1 MNKNVIMTYNGMN
14 QDISQSKF
22 SNQFYFEGKNIRV
35 LATDSQSTNSV
46 INEKGNSLIL
56 TIPQINIDFNNK
68 RITYNSKI
76 LNYTTN
82 QINELYSSQPSEQL
96 IIGHTIGKDNT
107 VLFTTDNNGFDCV
120 WSFDNTTY
128 DLTLL
133 YLRNLN
139 FNTESPIQALIN
151 YENDKIEKVYWVD
164 GKNQMRFLNIKQS
177 IENGDN
183 DELID
188 IEASLINVVGDFKFS
203 QPELVTKEQG
213 GSHTAGMIQYTYTL
227 YRLNGASTKL
237 SPLSDLISLD
247 NGEQGGGNI
256 NDSVSS
262 YPVIKIP
269 FIDTDY
275 TNLKLYSIKYTSYN
289 EIPEVRLILDK
300 NIQGLSELIHYDTGS
315 IINTISLDEFTF
327 LGNNVIYI
335 PKHINTK
342 FNRLFSANFEEKNF
356 NVELDT
362 RTYSFEQNQTSVYL
376 HEELTYNS
384 IDDLIEGDDN
394 FLVNLSTI
402 NNVPEKHNCLNKDF
416 NTYKYQYNSNI
427 LGGTGRYLKWEL
439 FRSEVG
445 VSTDNITKTQSEGKF
460 FKDREIY
467 RLGIQFYNRKAQ
479 ISLPK
484 WITDFKTNISGNQSN
499 LNGFY
504 ATLKI
509 KFNTEFFTWLNTSSN
524 FLNED
529 GVYDEDLKPVGFK
542 LLRAERT
549 LNDRSIICQGLV
561 NGSYVIKNTSEDS
574 FGNFIPDTELDER
587 RKYNSQ
593 PKLPSL
599 MRPFDGSIAPLKGMF
614 NYARVDD
621 NDNKHP
627 STTAFCYRVRDREGM
642 PPYNYIIPP
651 QYTIICNS
659 TSPVGQ
665 RGNGEAE
672 IYNAVS
678 SSDKRSMVYQFNQL
692 MQIYSPEITFNQIQ
706 KLDNTNLNTV
716 ALIKNDYNAF
726 WGKMIDTNTK
736 VISTE
741 GKIFGEISPYST
753 TFDVVSDNPDD
764 TPIQDSPSETEYQTY
779 VDGLVANHNTT
790 YGIYASEVP
799 LYIPTYEEYSASLL
813 PSIADNEEGL
823 FPILGNIKVF
833 GSWGLIGPQGVG
845 NRYRAASYQPQ
856 YQFYRKYTGDI
867 LYQNDN
873 VLYNIYGNPLIVETG
888 ANRTIYNRDSDL
900 AFYNTYSIM
909 NTDTGANSDDSPNW
923 RVNEINSWGA
933 KCGLIVLG
941 DSSEETIERKNLQN
955 LFSELTGETTFDPIE
970 NILPNN
976 IGKSGII
983 SELTLNKSSIY
994 LGLLYGGNDYES
1006 RKRTN
1011 YIEIGNYINLIPNVL
1026 NELEYKCINGGDTFV
1041 SNFKFTKIVKTNTE
1055 IYDLQIPQFTE
1066 IVEVKLESTVD
1077 NKNRS
1082 DYSVEDWDSR
1092 FQPKYEEYQNYNRI
1106 YSQES
1111 NFFIRK
1117 DVDYN
1122 FKAVSKF
1129 ENGIIAS
1136 SVKTPGEAIDSW
1148 LTYLTNDIMYI
1159 DGKYGSINCLHS
1171 FKDEIYTLQDRA
1183 VASISINPRVQ
1194 VQGNDGI
1201 AIQLGT
1207 GQVLDRYQYLSTM
1220 TGTLNKW
1227 SVVNS
1232 PNAFYYYD
1240 TLNKT
1245 INLVN
1250 QELSDV
1256 KGMHSFLINN
1266 TSEDLKTDNPL
1277 IRKGVSSTYDYLN
1290 NEILFTF
1297 LQEDNDFTISY
1308 NELKQQFISFYDYT
1322 PSMYISIGDMLL
1334 STNLTLK
1341 SLYEHGV
1348 GEYNTFYG
1356 IKYPSYIVFNLNPEP
1371 YFDCVFDNI
1380 NYKSEVY
1387 LNNVDQSDITLT
1399 DIQAYNDYQSTLLTP
1414 LVNNR
1419 NGNLRRRFRDWNAEI
1434 PRDGRNRIRGPW
1446 IKLKVQF
1453 NNQSNYKL
1461 ILHDMIISYTV

>member
-1 MNKNVIMTYNGMN
+1 MNKNIIMTYNGMN
-14 QDISQSKF
+14 KDISQSKF
-22 SNQFYFEGKNIRV
+22 SNQFYFEGKNIRI

-46 INEKGNSLIL
+46 TNEKGNSLVV
-56 TIPQINIDFNNK
+56 TIPQININFIDK
-68 RITYNSKI
+68 IITYDSKI
-76 LNYTTN
+76 LNYITD
-82 QINELYSSQPSEQL
+82 QINNSYTTQPGEQI
-96 IIGHTIGKDNT
+96 IIGHAIGKDNT
-107 VLFTTDNNGFDCV
+107 VLFTTDNNEFDCV
-120 WSFDNTTY
+120 WSFNNTTY

-139 FNTESPIQALIN
+139 FSTENPIQALIN

-177 IENGDN
+177 IQNGDN

-188 IEASLINVVGDFKFS
+188 IESSLINVVGDFKFS

-213 GSHTAGMIQYTYTL
+213 GSHNAGMIQYAYTL

-256 NDSVSS
+256 NDIVST

-269 FIDTDY
+269 FIDSDY

-300 NIQGLSELIHYDTGS
+300 NIQNLTELIYYDTGS
-315 IINTISLDEFTF
+315 IINTISLDEFSF
-327 LGNNVIYI
+327 LGNNTVYI
-335 PKHINTK
+335 PQHINTK

-356 NVELDT
+356 DVNIDT
-362 RTYSFEQNQTSVYL
+362 RTFSFEQNQISTKIYNSL
-376 HEELTYNS
+376 QYNS
-384 IDDLIEGDDN
+384 ITDEIIGNQELIVDN
-394 FLVNLSTI
+394 TY
-402 NNVPEKHNCLNKDF
+402 NVPEKHNCLNKNFDLFKYKF
-416 NTYKYQYNSNI
+416 NSSLI
-427 LGGTGRYLKWEL
+427 GGTGKYLEWEL
-439 FRSEVG
+439 VRSEIGVG
-445 VSTDNITKTQSEGKF
+445 SNNITKTESEGKF

-467 RLGIQFYNRKAQ
+467 RLGLQFYNKKAQ

-484 WITDFKTNISGNQSN
+484 WISDIKIITENEESN

-504 ATLKI
+504 ATIKI
-509 KFNTEFFTWLNTSSN
+509 KFNSNFFVWLNTQSN
-524 FLNED
+524 FLNDD
-529 GVYDEDLKPVGFK
+529 GIYDEDLKPVGFK

-549 LNDRSIICQGLV
+549 LNDRSIVCQGLI
-561 NGSYVIKNTSEDS
+561 NGSYVIKNTASDNY
-574 FGNFIPDTELDER
+574 GNFIPDTQPDVK
-587 RKYNSQ
+587 RKYNSE

-621 NDNKHP
+621 NDRKHP
-627 STTAFCYRVRDREGM
+627 STATFCYKVRDRELLY
-642 PPYNYIIPP
+642 PNNYISPP
-651 QYTIICNS
+651 QYTTICL
-659 TSPVGQ
+659 PGALVGQ
-665 RGNGEAE
+665 SGNGEAE
-672 IYNAVS
+672 IYNAVA

-692 MQIYSPEITFNQIQ
+692 MQLYSPEITFNQVQ
-706 KLDNTNLNTV
+706 KLDNTVLTTV

-726 WGKMIDTNTK
+726 WGKMIDTNTR
-736 VISTE
+736 VVSTE
-741 GKIFGEISPYST
+741 GKIFGEISPYSS
-753 TFDVVSDNPDD
+753 TFNIVSDNPDD
-764 TPIQDSPSETEYQTY
+764 TPIQDPPSEAEYQAY
-779 VDGLVANHNTT
+779 VDGLVVDHNNT

-799 LYIPTYEEYSASLL
+799 LNIPTFEEYAASLI
-813 PSIADNEEGL
+813 PSVSDNEEGL
-823 FPILGNIKVF
+823 FPILGDIKTF
-833 GSWGLIGPQGVG
+833 ASWGLIGPQGIG
-845 NRYRAASYQPQ
+845 EKYRAASYQPQ
-856 YQFYRKYTGDI
+856 YQFYRRYTGE
-867 LYQNDN
+867 
-873 VLYNIYGNPLIVETG
+873 VLFQSNTTNYDIYGNPIIIDTG
-888 ANRTIYNRDSDL
+888 AGRTIYNRDSDL

-909 NTDTGANSDDSPNW
+909 NTDSGAESKHSPNW
-923 RVNEINSWGA
+923 RVSEINSWGA
-933 KCGLIVLG
+933 RCVLFTLDD
-941 DSSEETIERKNLQN
+941 DSTETINRINLQN
-955 LFSELTGETTFDPIE
+955 LFVDISGENTFNPLED
-970 NILPNN
+970 ILDDNV
-976 IGKSGII
+976 GKSAII

-1011 YIEIGNYINLIPNVL
+1011 YVEIGKYINLIPTVNNDL
-1026 NELEYKCINGGDTFV
+1026 TYHCKNGGDVFI
-1041 SNFKFTKIVKTNTE
+1041 SNFKFTKIVKTNIET
-1055 IYDLQIPQFTE
+1055 YDLQIPQFTE

-1082 DYSVEDWDSR
+1082 DYSIEDWDSR
-1092 FQPKYEEYQNYNRI
+1092 FQPKYEEYQNYNKV

-1183 VASISINPRVQ
+1183 IASISINPRVQ

-1266 TSEDLKTDNPL
+1266 TNNDLTVDNPL

-1297 LQEDNDFTISY
+1297 LQENNDFTISY

-1334 STNLTLK
+1334 STNTTLR
-1341 SLYEHGV
+1341 SLYKHGV

-1356 IKYPSYIVFNLNPEP
+1356 IKYPSYIIFNLNPEP

>member
-1 MNKNVIMTYNGMN
+1 
-14 QDISQSKF
+14 
-22 SNQFYFEGKNIRV
+22 
-35 LATDSQSTNSV
+35 
-46 INEKGNSLIL
+46 
-56 TIPQINIDFNNK
+56 
-68 RITYNSKI
+68 
-76 LNYTTN
+76 
-82 QINELYSSQPSEQL
+82 
-96 IIGHTIGKDNT
+96 
-107 VLFTTDNNGFDCV
+107 
-120 WSFDNTTY
+120 
-128 DLTLL
+128 
-133 YLRNLN
+133 
-139 FNTESPIQALIN
+139 
-151 YENDKIEKVYWVD
+151 
-164 GKNQMRFLNIKQS
+164 
-177 IENGDN
+177 
-183 DELID
+183 
-188 IEASLINVVGDFKFS
+188 
-203 QPELVTKEQG
+203 
-213 GSHTAGMIQYTYTL
+213 
-227 YRLNGASTKL
+227 
-237 SPLSDLISLD
+237 
-247 NGEQGGGNI
+247 
-256 NDSVSS
+256 
-262 YPVIKIP
+262 
-269 FIDTDY
+269 
-275 TNLKLYSIKYTSYN
+275 
-289 EIPEVRLILDK
+289 
-300 NIQGLSELIHYDTGS
+300 
-315 IINTISLDEFTF
+315 
-327 LGNNVIYI
+327 
-335 PKHINTK
+335 
-342 FNRLFSANFEEKNF
+342 
-356 NVELDT
+356 
-362 RTYSFEQNQTSVYL
+362 
-376 HEELTYNS
+376 
-384 IDDLIEGDDN
+384 
-394 FLVNLSTI
+394 
-402 NNVPEKHNCLNKDF
+402 
-416 NTYKYQYNSNI
+416 
-427 LGGTGRYLKWEL
+427 
-439 FRSEVG
+439 
-445 VSTDNITKTQSEGKF
+445 
-460 FKDREIY
+460 
-467 RLGIQFYNRKAQ
+467 
-479 ISLPK
+479 
-484 WITDFKTNISGNQSN
+484 
-499 LNGFY
+499 
-504 ATLKI
+504 
-509 KFNTEFFTWLNTSSN
+509 
-524 FLNED
+524 
-529 GVYDEDLKPVGFK
+529 
-542 LLRAERT
+542 
-549 LNDRSIICQGLV
+549 
-561 NGSYVIKNTSEDS
+561 
-574 FGNFIPDTELDER
+574 
-587 RKYNSQ
+587 
-593 PKLPSL
+593 
-599 MRPFDGSIAPLKGMF
+599 
-614 NYARVDD
+614 
-621 NDNKHP
+621 
-627 STTAFCYRVRDREGM
+627 
-642 PPYNYIIPP
+642 
-651 QYTIICNS
+651 
-659 TSPVGQ
+659 
-665 RGNGEAE
+665 
-672 IYNAVS
+672 
-678 SSDKRSMVYQFNQL
+678 
-692 MQIYSPEITFNQIQ
+692 
-706 KLDNTNLNTV
+706 
-716 ALIKNDYNAF
+716 
-726 WGKMIDTNTK
+726 MIDTNTK
-736 VISTE
+736 TISTE
-741 GKIFGEISPYST
+741 GKIFGEISPYSS
-753 TFDVVSDNPDD
+753 TFDIISDNPSD
-764 TPIQDSPSETEYQTY
+764 TPIQDPPSETEYQTY
-779 VDGLVANHNTT
+779 VDGLVADHNTT

-823 FPILGNIKVF
+823 FPIIGEIKVF

-845 NRYRAASYQPQ
+845 SGYRASSYQPQ

-873 VLYNIYGNPLIVETG
+873 VLYNIYGNPLIIETG

-909 NTDTGANSDDSPNW
+909 NTDTGENSDNSPNW
-923 RVNEINSWGA
+923 RVSEINSWGA
-933 KCGLIVLG
+933 RCGLIVLG

-970 NILPNN
+970 DILPDN

-1011 YIEIGNYINLIPNVL
+1011 YIEIGNYINLIPNVF
-1026 NELEYKCINGGDTFV
+1026 NELEYKCINGGDIFV

-1055 IYDLQIPQFTE
+1055 VYDLQIPQFTE

-1092 FQPKYEEYQNYNRI
+1092 FQPKYEEYQNYNKI

-1111 NFFIRK
+1111 NFFVRK
-1117 DVDYN
+1117 DVYYN

-1183 VASISINPRVQ
+1183 IASISINPRVQ

-1334 STNLTLK
+1334 STNSILR
-1341 SLYEHGV
+1341 SLYEHGT

-1356 IKYPSYIVFNLNPEP
+1356 IKYPSYIIFNLNPEP

-1387 LNNVDQSDITLT
+1387 LNNIDQSDITLT

>member
-1 MNKNVIMTYNGMN
+1 MNKNIIMTYNGMN

-22 SNQFYFEGKNIRV
+22 SNQFYFEGKNIRI

-46 INEKGNSLIL
+46 TNEKGNSLTV
-56 TIPQINIDFNNK
+56 TIPEINIDFINK
-68 RITYNSKI
+68 RISYNSNI
-76 LNYTTN
+76 LNYTTD
-82 QINELYSSQPSEQL
+82 QINDTYSTQPGEQI
-96 IIGHTIGKDNT
+96 IIGNAIGKTKT
-107 VLFTTDNNGFDCV
+107 VLFTTDNNGFDCI
-120 WSFDNTTY
+120 WSLDNNTY

-139 FNTESPIQALIN
+139 FNINNPIQALIN
-151 YENDKIEKVYWVD
+151 YENDRIEKVYWVD
-164 GKNQMRFLNIKQS
+164 GKNQMRFLNINQS

-188 IEASLINVVGDFKFS
+188 IESSLINVVGDFKFS

-213 GSHTAGMIQYTYTL
+213 GNHTAGMIQYAYTL

-237 SPLSDLISLD
+237 SPLSELISLD
-247 NGEQGGGNI
+247 NGNEGGGNI
-256 NDSVSS
+256 NDIVSS

-269 FIDTDY
+269 FIDPDY

-289 EIPEVRLILDK
+289 ELPEIRLILDR
-300 NIQGLSELIHYDTGS
+300 NIQDSFELIHYDTGS
-315 IINTISLDEFTF
+315 VINTISLDEFSF
-327 LGNNVIYI
+327 LGNNTIYI
-335 PKHINTK
+335 PQHINTK

-356 NVELDT
+356 NVNLDT
-362 RTYSFEQNQTSVYL
+362 RAYSFKLNNVTSEIYESL
-376 HEELTYNS
+376 SYNS
-384 IDDLIEGDDN
+384 LTDTVIGN
-394 FLVNLSTI
+394 NVFVI
-402 NNVPEKHNCLNKDF
+402 NNNNYLSVPEKHNCLNKNFD
-416 NTYKYQYNSNI
+416 NYKYKYNSNI
-427 LGGTGRYLKWEL
+427 LGGTGKYLSWEL
-439 FRSEVG
+439 VRSEIG
-445 VSTDNITKTQSEGKF
+445 VEKNDITKTQSEGKF

-484 WITDFKTNISGNQSN
+484 WITDFKVNVADEESN

-524 FLNED
+524 FLNDD
-529 GVYDEDLKPVGFK
+529 GIYDGDLKPVGFK

-549 LNDRSIICQGLV
+549 LNDRSIVCQGIL
-561 NGSYVIKNTSEDS
+561 NGSYVIRNTSRSAD
-574 FGNFIPDTELDER
+574 GNFIPDSQPDEQ
-587 RKYNSQ
+587 RKYNSH

-599 MRPFDGSIAPLKGMF
+599 MRPYDGSVAPLRGMF
-614 NYARVDD
+614 QYARVDTKL
-621 NDNKHP
+621 KHP
-627 STTAFCYRVRDREGM
+627 STVTFCYKVRDREALY
-642 PPYNYIIPP
+642 PHHYIVPA
-651 QYTIICNS
+651 QYTTICL
-659 TSPVGQ
+659 PGALVGQ

-678 SSDKRSMVYQFNQL
+678 SYDRRSVVYQFNQL
-692 MQIYSPEITFNQIQ
+692 MNIYSPEITFNQVQ
-706 KLDNTNLNTV
+706 KLDNTVLTTV

-726 WGKMIDTNTK
+726 WGKMINSNTK
-736 VISTE
+736 GVHTE
-741 GKIFGEISPYST
+741 GKIFGEISPYSS
-753 TFDVVSDNPDD
+753 TFNITSDNPDS
-764 TPIQDSPSETEYQTY
+764 TPIQDPPSEAEYAAY
-779 VDGLVANHNTT
+779 VDGLISDHNTT
-790 YGIYASEVP
+790 YGANASQVP
-799 LYIPTYEEYSASLL
+799 LYIPTFEEYSASLL

-823 FPILGNIKVF
+823 FPITGDIKTF
-833 GSWGLIGPQGVG
+833 ASWGLIGPQGVG
-845 NRYRAASYQPQ
+845 KRYRDASYQPQ
-856 YQFYRKYTGDI
+856 YQFYRRYTGEI
-867 LYQNDN
+867 LFQSNTANYD
-873 VLYNIYGNPLIVETG
+873 IYGNPIIIDTG
-888 ANRTIYNRDSDL
+888 AGRTIYNRDSDL

-909 NTDTGANSDDSPNW
+909 NTDSGKESDDSPNW
-923 RVNEINSWGA
+923 RVKELNSWGA

-941 DSSEETIERKNLQN
+941 DSSEETIGRKNLQN
-955 LFSELTGETTFDPIE
+955 LFSELTGETTFNPLEDVL
-970 NILPNN
+970 NDGL
-976 IGKSGII
+976 GKSGII

-1011 YIEIGNYINLIPNVL
+1011 YIEIGEYKNLIPNVSL
-1026 NELEYKCINGGDTFV
+1026 ELEYHCKNGGDTFIG
-1041 SNFKFTKIVKTNTE
+1041 NFKFTKIVKTNTE
-1055 IYDLQIPQFTE
+1055 TYDLHIPQFTE
-1066 IVEVKLESTVD
+1066 IVEVKIETTVD
-1077 NKNRS
+1077 LKNRS
-1082 DYSVEDWDSR
+1082 DYSIEDWDSR
-1092 FQPKYEEYQNYNRI
+1092 FQPKYEEYQNYNRV
-1106 YSQES
+1106 YSQEP
-1111 NFFIRK
+1111 NFFVRK

-1148 LTYLTNDIMYI
+1148 LTYLSNDIMYI

-1171 FKDEIYTLQDRA
+1171 FKDEIYALQDRA
-1183 VASISINPRVQ
+1183 IATISINPRVQ

-1240 TLNKT
+1240 TLNKS

-1266 TSEDLKTDNPL
+1266 TNNDLTVDNPL

-1297 LQEDNDFTISY
+1297 LQENNDFTISY
-1308 NELKQQFISFYDYT
+1308 SELKQQFISFYDYT

-1334 STNLTLK
+1334 STNTTLR
-1341 SLYEHGV
+1341 SLYKHGV

-1356 IKYPSYIVFNLNPEP
+1356 IKYPSYITFNLNPEP

-1387 LNNVDQSDITLT
+1387 LNNVDQSDVTLT

-1453 NNQSNYKL
+1453 DNESNYKL
-1461 ILHDMIISYTV
+1461 ILHDIIISYTV